1 MKRLKEKIAARLKN
15 SAGES
20 LAEVLIALLIAAL
33 AMTMLAATIS
43 TASRMITNS
52 KTKMGEYYEAN
63 DNLAEQLKD
72 DTKTLT
78 IEISQMKLKA
88 ESTSEYEVDSSAAK
102 VKLTANNPTTTVYY
116 FENKK
121 LPNISVISY
130 CK

>member
-1 MKRLKEKIAARLKN
+1 MKRLREKIAARLKN